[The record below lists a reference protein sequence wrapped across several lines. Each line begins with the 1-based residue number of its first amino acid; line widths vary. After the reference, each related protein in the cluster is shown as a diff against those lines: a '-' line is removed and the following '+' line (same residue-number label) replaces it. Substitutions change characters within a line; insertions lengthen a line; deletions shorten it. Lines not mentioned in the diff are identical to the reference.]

1 MDEHDGPE
9 IHPPPRCPRFAG
21 ILSFQAV
28 MPGLNGLFISKRA
41 RAIHKFVKANRMCK
55 GAGISGFCPKLILL
69 LLALLPQFVHP

>member
-1 MDEHDGPE
+1 
-9 IHPPPRCPRFAG
+9 
-21 ILSFQAV
+21 